1 MIDPLLTS
9 LFLLVLEARW
19 LLRASQG
26 DTQQKWETADIEL
39 ALPSCIEKRCT
50 NYLN

>member
-19 LLRASQG
+19 LLRAGQG
-26 DTQQKWETADIEL
+26 DTAMHEL
-39 ALPSCIEKRCT
+39 SKLTEQH
-50 NYLN
+50 NE

>member
-19 LLRASQG
+19 LPSSSDRESHLPFN
-26 DTQQKWETADIEL
+26 TQID
-39 ALPSCIEKRCT
+39 AL
-50 NYLN
+50 

>member
-19 LLRASQG
+19 LLRAVEV
-26 DTQQKWETADIEL
+26 DPQQNRRWPIPKFAP
-39 ALPSCIEKRCT
+39 PSSGKHNEGRII
-50 NYLN
+50 

>member
-19 LLRASQG
+19 L
-26 DTQQKWETADIEL
+26 
-39 ALPSCIEKRCT
+39 PSSSEGSRIYHSIHK
-50 NYLN
+50 

>member
-19 LLRASQG
+19 LRRAG
-26 DTQQKWETADIEL
+26 KDDPQQKWEIADSEL
-39 ALPSCIEKRCT
+39 APPSSA
-50 NYLN
+50 